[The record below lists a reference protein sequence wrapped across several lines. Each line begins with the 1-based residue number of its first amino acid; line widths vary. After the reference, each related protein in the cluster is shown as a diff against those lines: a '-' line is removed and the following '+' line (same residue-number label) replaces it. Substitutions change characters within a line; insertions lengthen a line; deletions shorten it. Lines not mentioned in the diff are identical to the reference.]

1 MAKIITFIKLLRKPI
16 SLISPLASNGF
27 IKWMS
32 DEMYAKLVYKSNFG
46 KDLNLDNPRT
56 FNEKLQW
63 LKLYYRCPEFS
74 NMVDKYRVRELIQS
88 TIGEQYLIPL
98 LGVWESASEI
108 DFDKLPDQFVL
119 KCNHDQGSVIVC
131 RDKSKLDYDKVIATL
146 NKKLKRNHYWA
157 TREWPYKNVK
167 SCIICEQYMANSDDD
182 DELSDYKVLCFS
194 GKAKIIEVHKSR
206 FSNRTQDFYDTNWN
220 KLDIR
225 QIGINAS
232 KEVMD
237 RPVFLDKMIELSEL
251 LSNQYPH
258 LRVDWYFSNSMLL
271 FSELTFYDG
280 GGFDPF
286 YDDYDEKI
294 GEFLILPPK
303 YNESDPI
310 TK

>member
-46 KDLNLDNPRT
+46 KNLNLDNPRT

-63 LKLYYRCPEFS
+63 LKLYYRRPEFTS
-74 NMVDKYRVRELIQS
+74 MVDKYRVRELIQS

-98 LGVWESASEI
+98 LGVWESANEI
-108 DFDKLPDQFVL
+108 DFDKLPNQFVL
-119 KCNHDQGSVIVC
+119 KCNHDQGSVVIC
-131 RDKSKLDYDKVIATL
+131 RDKSKLDYDKVIKTL

-167 SCIICEQYMANSDDD
+167 PCIICEQYMANSDTD

-194 GKAKIIEVHKSR
+194 GRAKIIEVHKSR

-232 KEVMD
+232 EEVMD
-237 RPVFLDKMIELSEL
+237 CPVFLDKMLELSEL
-251 LSNQYPH
+251 LAKQYPH
-258 LRVDWYFSNSMLL
+258 LRVDWYFSNNMLL

-286 YDDYDEKI
+286 YDDFDEKI
-294 GEFLILPPK
+294 CEFLILPQK
-303 YNESDPI
+303 YNKGECN
-310 TK
+310 